1 MQFSTGMSIANHI
14 NLSTSLYWPW
24 NLWVASAGLGTA
36 LEMEVGGIRLGKVR
50 AEGSG
55 REWEQPSRNE
65 LARRTRKVTSGEDK
79 KKPE

>member
-36 LEMEVGGIRLGKVR
+36 LEMEVGGIGF
-50 AEGSG
+50 
-55 REWEQPSRNE
+55 
-65 LARRTRKVTSGEDK
+65 D
-79 KKPE
+79 